1 MNIAVDDGRAFVRPF
16 DTAYKVERVRNNPQ
30 VGIAI
35 STVPY
40 KLAGPAVR
48 ACATVLGDG
57 ESAYASRAIARKYPI
72 LHGFSVTLFHR
83 LRCDKSVHIE
93 LAQVDST

>member
-1 MNIAVDDGRAFVRPF
+1 
-16 DTAYKVERVRNNPQ
+16 VERVRNNPQ

-48 ACATVLGDG
+48 ACARVLGNG
-57 ESAYASRAIARKYPI
+57 EPAYASRAIARKYPI
-72 LHGFSVTLFHR
+72 LHGFLVTLFHR
-83 LRCDKSVHIE
+83 LRRNKTVHSQ
-93 LAQVDST
+93 LAQVDIS

>member
-1 MNIAVDDGRAFVRPF
+1 M
-16 DTAYKVERVRNNPQ
+16 ERVRNNPK
-30 VGIAI
+30 VEIAI

-48 ACATVLGDG
+48 ACARVLVDG

-72 LHGFSVTLFHR
+72 LHGFLLTLFHR
-83 LRCDKSVHIE
+83 LRRNKSVHIE
-93 LAQVDST
+93 LAQIDSS